1 MMYSPRECEASGYK
15 NRQLFYAISDSNV
28 EKVREILESGE
39 VELNN
44 SYHFDVFLCVA
55 SCKESVEIVRL
66 LLLHGA
72 DVNSA
77 RKVGGSTALH
87 CACDNKNENMEII
100 QCLIEAG
107 SDVNAQDE
115 YSYTALHNAC
125 LLSKESAIRL
135 LIQAGADVNVLHSS
149 GNNPLEFVDYEKA
162 GETMIQNLLNA
173 GGLVTPS
180 ALSRCIRI
188 SKCPKVL
195 ELLYKACP
203 ELAVEEENDCVWKLI
218 SKSKKRELKW
228 QMIDDKWRT
237 IPPLHLACSESNDA
251 HLVIEKLILLGEDI
265 HGRDYGGLSCLQHT
279 LYNLHLKTL
288 QVLLSYGA
296 NPRQDHFRVRLKSFP
311 MILHSK
317 EGNLTQMLKL
327 LVASGFRLE
336 RLAHTHIIDL
346 LGTIRFVNLSEREI
360 CRFLRFFHNY
370 YASPLSLKFLCR
382 IRIRQCIPPNI
393 DKNVMKL
400 SRCLPTSCLH
410 FLQFRD
416 IVEPIY
422 FNE

>member
-1 MMYSPRECEASGYK
+1 MGSK
-15 NRQLFYAISDSNV
+15 DRQLFYAISDSNV
-28 EKVREILESGE
+28 YKVQEILKSGE

-55 SCKESVEIVRL
+55 SCKESLEVVRL

-87 CACDNKNENMEII
+87 CACDNENENIAII

-107 SDVNAQDE
+107 SDVNARDK

-125 LLSKESAIRL
+125 LLSKESAVLL
-135 LIQAGADVNVLHSS
+135 LIQAGADVNILHTS
-149 GNNPLEFVDYEKA
+149 GNTPLEFVDYEKA
-162 GETMIQNLLNA
+162 SEIMIQSLLNA

-180 ALSRCIRI
+180 ALSRCIRF
-188 SKCPKVL
+188 SKCPKVV

-203 ELAVEEENDCVWKLI
+203 EHELEEENDCVWKLI
-218 SKSKKRELKW
+218 SESKKRELKY
-228 QMIDDKWRT
+228 QIIEDKWRT

-251 HLVIEKLILLGEDI
+251 HLVIEKLILLGEDV
-265 HGRDYGGLSCLQHT
+265 HGRDYSGLSCLQHT
-279 LYNLHLKTL
+279 LYNLHLKSL
-288 QVLLSYGA
+288 QVLLAYGA
-296 NPRQDHFRVRLKSFP
+296 NPQQDHFHIRLKTFP
-311 MILHSK
+311 RIVHNKKST
-317 EGNLTQMLKL
+317 LTQTLKL
-327 LVASGFRLE
+327 LVASGFTLE
-336 RLAHTHIIDL
+336 RIAHMHIIDL
-346 LGTIRFVNLSEREI
+346 LGTERFENISEREI
-360 CRFLRFFHNY
+360 ASFLEIFHNY
-370 YASPLSLKFLCR
+370 YAGPLTLKFLCR
-382 IRIRQCIPPNI
+382 IKIRQSIPPNI

-400 SRCLPTSCLH
+400 SRCLPLSCLH